1 LIGDSAAIAWDAE
14 QHHPARPTA
23 TAPAFVPSAGPFR
36 PSQLVQGSRIALDGT
51 ALVAF
56 LIATEATVLVT
67 DHPALAQTGQ
77 HPVLSA
83 LRL

>member
-1 LIGDSAAIAWDAE
+1 
-14 QHHPARPTA
+14 
-23 TAPAFVPSAGPFR
+23 
-36 PSQLVQGSRIALDGT
+36 VQGSRIALDGT